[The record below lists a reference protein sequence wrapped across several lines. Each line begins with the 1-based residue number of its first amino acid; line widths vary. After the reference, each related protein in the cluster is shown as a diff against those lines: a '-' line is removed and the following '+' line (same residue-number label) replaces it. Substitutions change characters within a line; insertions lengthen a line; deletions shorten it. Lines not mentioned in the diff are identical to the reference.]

1 MATALELEDVV
12 RAARARTRVPGV
24 AAGVLR
30 DGSIELAA
38 DGVLVLGRDETVQP
52 DTPFRIASISK
63 PFTSALCVECLD
75 LDDRL
80 RSLLSHT
87 AGLRRE
93 SLEPLP
99 MEARGLFSY
108 SNAGYWP
115 AAEAAATACGTSF
128 EEAMRTRILTPLRL
142 DATCY
147 DEPARAAR
155 GHAQEGE
162 SGHRPLLQD
171 AYPAS
176 RRASGG
182 LWSTV
187 GDLLAFAARQIVAPS
202 AAHEPQVEALGARYA
217 LGWWVRELDNGRTV
231 LDHEGSVVGYQSLL
245 LIVPTDGFALAVL
258 TNSWRGSGL
267 IRRVVDALGVL
278 PSGGEVKTA
287 HGGVAGMY
295 ALDGATAVVEAGAD
309 GLEVTERDRDPV
321 TGSET
326 VVRYPVRAVGGGVF
340 AFARGSLMSHRL
352 DFPRPGLARIGWTV
366 LTRAGET
373 ARPAG

>member
-1 MATALELEDVV
+1 MVTALELDEVV
-12 RAARARTRVPGV
+12 RAARARTGVPGV
-24 AAGVLR
+24 AAGVLHG
-30 DGSIELAA
+30 GSIELVA
-38 DGVLVLGRDETVQP
+38 DGVLVLGREEPVRP
-52 DTPFRIASISK
+52 DTPFRVASISK

-75 LDDRL
+75 VDDRL

-93 SLEPLP
+93 SLQPLP
-99 MEARGLFSY
+99 EETQGLFSY

-115 AAEAAATACGTSF
+115 AAEAAAVACGTSF
-128 EEAMRTRILTPLRL
+128 EEAMRTRILAPLRL
-142 DATCY
+142 DATGY

-155 GHAQEGE
+155 GHAPEGE

-187 GDLLAFAARQIVAPS
+187 GDLLAFAAHQIGAPS

-217 LGWWVRELDNGRTV
+217 LGWWVRELDNGRTA
-231 LDHEGSVVGYQSLL
+231 LDHEGSVAGYQSLL
-245 LIVPTDGFALAVL
+245 LIVPADGLAVAVL

-267 IRRVVDALGVL
+267 IRRVVDELGIV
-278 PSGGEVKTA
+278 PSGAAIERTT
-287 HGGVAGMY
+287 GGVAGTY
-295 ALDGATAVVEAGAD
+295 VLDDATAVVEAGAD

-321 TGSET
+321 TGHET
-326 VVRYPVRAVGGGVF
+326 VVRYPVRAIGCGVF

-352 DFPRPGLARIGWTV
+352 DFPRPGVARIGWTA
-366 LTRAGET
+366 LTRADEA